1 MNTINMKY
9 RFSKINIAA
18 LLCLIGIMQ
27 TVFAADFPPPGDPA
41 RGSKVWAENC
51 TRCHNMRSPDDLTD
65 EQWITSA
72 FHMRI
77 RAGLTGQE
85 TRDIITFLQS
95 ANGQPQSQTL
105 QPQTNLEPAKN
116 QANEEVND
124 GAIVYSSNCVACHGA
139 GGKGVLP
146 GVPDLSKASGRLNKD
161 DQVLLTNI
169 INGYQSAGNPLPM
182 PARGG
187 NSQLSDADLAAALEY
202 MKKTFKQ

>member
-27 TVFAADFPPPGDPA
+27 TVFAADFPPAGDPA

-51 TRCHNMRSPDDLTD
+51 TRCHNMRSPADLSD
-65 EQWITSA
+65 EQWITSV

-95 ANGQPQSQTL
+95 ANGQAQSQTL
-105 QPQTNLEPAKN
+105 QPQANLELAKN
-116 QANEEVND
+116 QAIEEVND
-124 GAIVYSSNCVACHGA
+124 GAIVYSTNCVACHGA
-139 GGKGVLP
+139 DGKGVLP
-146 GVPDLSKASGRLNKD
+146 GVPDFTKTSGPLSKTN
-161 DQVLLTNI
+161 QVLLTNI
-169 INGYQSAGNPLPM
+169 INGYQSPGNPLPM

-187 NSQLSDADLAAALEY
+187 NSQLSDADLAVVLEY
-202 MKKTFKQ
+202 IKNSFKH